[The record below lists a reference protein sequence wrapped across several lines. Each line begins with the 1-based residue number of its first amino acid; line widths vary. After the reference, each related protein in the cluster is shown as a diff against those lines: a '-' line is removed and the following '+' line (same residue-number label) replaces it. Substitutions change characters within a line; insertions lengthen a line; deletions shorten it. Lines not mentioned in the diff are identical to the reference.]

1 MFHSHLNYIFLT
13 PWGFL
18 DGANQVHPAIC
29 EVGVVLFLNYSQ
41 YFHIHYTSSRRTNMK
56 VEFIALSTLLHFATL
71 KRVNRL
77 QVMGNLK
84 VVIDWDNRKIQ
95 IKIVTLQHLLH
106 QIQDFL

>member
-1 MFHSHLNYIFLT
+1 
-13 PWGFL
+13 
-18 DGANQVHPAIC
+18 
-29 EVGVVLFLNYSQ
+29 
-41 YFHIHYTSSRRTNMK
+41 MK